1 MYDILIKNGQ
11 VIDGSGTPGKNLD
24 LAIKDGRVV
33 QIAKNISSKAVQTI
47 EANGRFVSPG
57 FIDIQNHS
65 DSYWTLFDQPE
76 QASLLAQGIT
86 SIVIGNCGASL
97 APLLSKNSIK
107 SIQKWHSLEGVNIN
121 WASVEEFLQMLTQ
134 IPLGVNVAT
143 LVGHATLRR
152 GLVGDEIR
160 QLTAEEL
167 KIMDK
172 ALKDALN
179 QGALGLSMGLI
190 YAHEVNAS
198 TAELELLCE
207 NLKSG
212 NKYLSVHLRSE
223 GSQLLESLDEVIGL
237 AKKAGV
243 PVKISHFKLRDE
255 KNWHLFDQALA
266 KLEQAYHQGV
276 NISFDLYPYDTTWGV
291 LYTYLPKW
299 SYEGGRDKI
308 LSTIAD
314 PVSRRKILDYL
325 RDQHHDYGAI
335 IIATS
340 PGNNN
345 FVGKTI
351 RQIAANQNIS
361 NEEAILNVI
370 TATKAQVI
378 VFDRNLSVKQ
388 VESLLASPLS
398 MIATDG
404 AGYNNEISGLT
415 HPRCYGTMPRF
426 LQMVRESKILKWEE
440 AVKKITSDPAKF
452 LGITDRGNLKVGSYA
467 DVVIWDPLTIADRAD
482 YISPDVFPVGMEW
495 VIVNGRIAFSSN
507 QVLNAAGMV
516 MKR

>member
-167 KIMDK
+167 K
-172 ALKDALN
+172 
-179 QGALGLSMGLI
+179 
-190 YAHEVNAS
+190 
-198 TAELELLCE
+198 
-207 NLKSG
+207 
-212 NKYLSVHLRSE
+212 
-223 GSQLLESLDEVIGL
+223 
-237 AKKAGV
+237 
-243 PVKISHFKLRDE
+243 
-255 KNWHLFDQALA
+255 
-266 KLEQAYHQGV
+266 
-276 NISFDLYPYDTTWGV
+276 
-291 LYTYLPKW
+291 
-299 SYEGGRDKI
+299 
-308 LSTIAD
+308 
-314 PVSRRKILDYL
+314 
-325 RDQHHDYGAI
+325 
-335 IIATS
+335 
-340 PGNNN
+340 
-345 FVGKTI
+345 
-351 RQIAANQNIS
+351 
-361 NEEAILNVI
+361 
-370 TATKAQVI
+370 
-378 VFDRNLSVKQ
+378 
-388 VESLLASPLS
+388 
-398 MIATDG
+398 
-404 AGYNNEISGLT
+404 
-415 HPRCYGTMPRF
+415 
-426 LQMVRESKILKWEE
+426 
-440 AVKKITSDPAKF
+440 
-452 LGITDRGNLKVGSYA
+452 
-467 DVVIWDPLTIADRAD
+467 
-482 YISPDVFPVGMEW
+482 
-495 VIVNGRIAFSSN
+495 
-507 QVLNAAGMV
+507 
-516 MKR
+516 